1 MMEKFPLVAR
11 FRTWSE
17 AYINAVS
24 LENDILLLNLWGK
37 PYSFDV
43 CRLVSTFVPFFSFK
57 VDDHSLN
64 IYGYSL
70 KIYEILQIYKHC
82 SISQLLH

>member
-1 MMEKFPLVAR
+1 MTMEKFHLVEG

-37 PYSFDV
+37 SNIIDV
-43 CRLVSTFVPFFSFK
+43 CRLVSTFVPLFSFK
-57 VDDHSLN
+57 VDDHSIN
-64 IYGYSL
+64 
-70 KIYEILQIYKHC
+70 IYEILQKQPASTHPN
-82 SISQLLH
+82 SHSSRGSR